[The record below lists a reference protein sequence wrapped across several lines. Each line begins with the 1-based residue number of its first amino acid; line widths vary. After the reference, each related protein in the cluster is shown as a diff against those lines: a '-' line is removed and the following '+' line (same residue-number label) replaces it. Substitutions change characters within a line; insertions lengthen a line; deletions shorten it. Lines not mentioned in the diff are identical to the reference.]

1 MITTYALNLLLKQ
14 SPEVVQDWLEQVW
27 SGRISAGE
35 DFFWHGL
42 AEGASYK
49 ATRTSYVNSNE
60 DKLGWATIAVKI
72 YAYMASTLHALAPD
86 SFENSA
92 MMLRAF
98 MIGKYGNIPGH
109 PLLDVGE
116 VERWFFQR
124 LPMTL
129 VEAQNKCP
137 LPLSVYKNQI
147 ATVRELRAIKNR
159 LNVIKALNEDGYL
172 LDNRE
177 LQQWVQLQDKL
188 P

>member
-1 MITTYALNLLLKQ
+1 MIATYSLEFLLKQ
-14 SPEVVQDWLEQVW
+14 SPEIVQDWLEQVW
-27 SGRISAGE
+27 SGRIFPGE

-42 AEGASYK
+42 AEGASSK
-49 ATRTSYVNSNE
+49 ANQVSPVSSNE
-60 DKLGWATIAVKI
+60 DKINWATIAVKI
-72 YAYMASTLHALAPD
+72 YAYMASTLHPLAAD
-86 SFENSA
+86 SYESSA
-92 MMLRAF
+92 MTLRAF

-109 PLLDVGE
+109 PLLDVGI
-116 VERWFFQR
+116 VERWFFQH

-147 ATVRELRAIKNR
+147 ATVRELRAIKNS

-172 LDNRE
+172 LDSQE
-177 LQQWVQLQDKL
+177 LQQWVQLRDKL